1 MPSCNPWSQLDGG
14 KKVVWQADQLTDS
27 SQVHGFSPTLP
38 TYPTDDDYV
47 YRAEQGLLAVEKYH
61 DNRGF
66 QAEAGS
72 CMASQE

>member
-38 TYPTDDDYV
+38 IYPTDDDYV